1 MPQTTILL
9 GFLDPLLLGGEHQR
23 ACRIHHLRYWDLL
36 VPWGEWAV
44 LRGGLLAFRGTF
56 GNWPFWMY
64 FITALC
70 PWHLAG
76 FTWCSPSPRFWK

>member
-23 ACRIHHLRYWDLL
+23 ACRNHHLRYWDLL

-44 LRGGLLAFRGTF
+44 LRGGQLAFRGIF
-56 GNWPFWMY
+56 GNWP
-64 FITALC
+64 LLDVLHHS
-70 PWHLAG
+70 PVSLA
-76 FTWCSPSPRFWK
+76 FSRVHMVFPFS